1 MFQQIYQ
8 QHFTSQEYRRA
19 HPHKV
24 EMSSDGGTNKRLK
37 RDEQVLQVD
46 HGSSSGEESGR
57 SGNFARFDN
66 GNTAMKPRSNR
77 DEEEGRT
84 TATATT
90 APDETNHESEEEE
103 DVERLHMYVIIFN
116 PGHYSHFGCKSKAV
130 FSFDIYIVC
139 A

>member
-57 SGNFARFDN
+57 SGNFAKFARFDN
-66 GNTAMKPRSNR
+66 GNTAMKSRSNK
-77 DEEEGRT
+77 DEDEGRP
-84 TATATT
+84 TATPTT
-90 APDETNHESEEEE
+90 APDESEEEE
-103 DVERLHMYVIIFN
+103 DVDRLHMYVIFFN
-116 PGHYSHFGCKSKAV
+116 SEHYSRFGCKSKAV
-130 FSFDIYIVC
+130 FSLCVTFTMRP
-139 A
+139 

>member
-66 GNTAMKPRSNR
+66 GNTAMKPRSNK
-77 DEEEGRT
+77 DEEGGRT
-84 TATATT
+84 TATPTT
-90 APDETNHESEEEE
+90 DYCESTN
-103 DVERLHMYVIIFN
+103 
-116 PGHYSHFGCKSKAV
+116 
-130 FSFDIYIVC
+130 
-139 A
+139 